1 MEHKSIWEDY
11 SKTTNNNIK
20 PLKNI
25 ETDILIIGGG
35 ITGLT
40 TSYFL
45 KDTNKK
51 ITIIDKSL
59 IGRGVTSKS
68 TAKISFLQQDIYGKL
83 TKMHKLKYLFYNKIY
98 MGN

>member
-11 SKTTNNNIK
+11 SKTINNNIK
-20 PLKNI
+20 PFKNI
-25 ETDILIIGGG
+25 KTDILIIGGG

-40 TSYFL
+40 TAYFL

-59 IGRGVTSKS
+59 IGKGVTSKT
-68 TAKISFLQQDIYGKL
+68 TAKISFLQQDIYGKI
-83 TKMHKLKYLFYNKIY
+83 TKMHNSKISRE
-98 MGN
+98 